1 MRTWMIH
8 AATLLASASLV
19 FGCADNP
26 EPETPTAPVD
36 ETPAPTLTPAQQ
48 GAVDNAEQETG
59 ATGLGFDE
67 EILRLCPA
75 VRPPKFGYDSARV
88 KEEFRNTLVALAD
101 CMKDG
106 GLKGRSLLMV
116 GHADP
121 RGEED
126 YNMALGGRRADSVRD
141 AMHSLGVDKSRMDVT
156 SRGELEATG
165 VDEASWSKDRRVDI
179 KLKAN

>member
-1 MRTWMIH
+1 MRKRFIPVIFTI
-8 AATLLASASLV
+8 AALV
-19 FGCADNP
+19 PIAACSKTP
-26 EPETPTAPVD
+26 EPVTPSTPTEEAPPPQVS
-36 ETPAPTLTPAQQ
+36 PVQQ
-48 GAVDNAEQETG
+48 AAIDDAEKETG
-59 ATGLGFDE
+59 GTGLGIDD

-88 KEEFRNTLVALAD
+88 KDEFRNTLVALAQ
-101 CMKDG
+101 CMNDG
-106 GLKGRSLLMV
+106 ALKGRSLLMV

-126 YNMALGGRRADSVRD
+126 YNMALGGRRAESVRG
-141 AMHSLGVDKSRMDVT
+141 AMESLGVDKGRMDVS

-165 VDEASWSKDRRVDI
+165 VDEESWAKDRRVDI